1 VRSRR
6 HYAAPREDVQE
17 QNGNMSARTTHKM
30 TITLGFVHILYL
42 LLYTHTY
49 AQIINFP

>member
-17 QNGNMSARTTHKM
+17 QNGNMSAQTTH
-30 TITLGFVHILYL
+30 
-42 LLYTHTY
+42 
-49 AQIINFP
+49 